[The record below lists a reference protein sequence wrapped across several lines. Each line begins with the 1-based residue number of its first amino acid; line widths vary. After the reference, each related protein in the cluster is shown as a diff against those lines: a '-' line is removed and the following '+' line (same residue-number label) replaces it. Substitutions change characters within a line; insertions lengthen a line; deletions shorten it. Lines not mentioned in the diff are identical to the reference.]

1 MQGVDW
7 VAFQCLWPCEYAASG
22 KACQFC
28 FSGGDF
34 ETLVRK
40 KKPLPEPVRAEDVAE
55 IVEYAIKEVGC
66 NSIQITGGST
76 FDNKKEYSLIASYL
90 EAINQY
96 VGRENIKGDI
106 LLYITPPRDL
116 SIIDEYF
123 QLGADKNS
131 MQP

>member
-1 MQGVDW
+1 
-7 VAFQCLWPCEYAASG
+7 
-22 KACQFC
+22 
-28 FSGGDF
+28 
-34 ETLVRK
+34 
-40 KKPLPEPVRAEDVAE
+40 LPEPVRAEDVAE

-123 QLGADKNS
+123 QLGADKIACS
-131 MQP
+131 LELWEKGKAED